1 MKPEDLDIYVLA
13 TTVVTEAKKLTA
25 LQEVVKKHLQD
36 GHTGATIGI
45 LVPLMWTEGN
55 SVVPLYS
62 EPCQVSDVN
71 IQPADQVLHGNDSN
85 LDVLPVDHGND

>member
-45 LVPLMWTEGN
+45 LVPLM
-55 SVVPLYS
+55 
-62 EPCQVSDVN
+62 
-71 IQPADQVLHGNDSN
+71 
-85 LDVLPVDHGND
+85 